1 MLCHKPRKVCRVS
14 ARIAC
19 RMVDDCAEKNSKKE
33 IESSE
38 GGATESEQVLYTK
51 CKGRLIFSENNTVVW
66 EDDEENAADGMVFT
80 FGSNAGGETGIE
92 SDLYLSE
99 SEAFANVKQQ
109 AGSDAENINAY
120 KGHASDGF

>member
-1 MLCHKPRKVCRVS
+1 MLCHKPREVCR
-14 ARIAC
+14 II
-19 RMVDDCAEKNSKKE
+19 KKQ